1 MKPRFISTSA
11 HSSSEPTH
19 PEGGEQDAHQA
30 PGGLPPCLPVPA
42 LSETLPQTPHRL
54 QRHRRFSKR
63 LGRAGSRDFTG
74 EIPGRGSGSLG
85 RFRES
90 LPQAGKGLGQDPSPH
105 MPQARRPHHPPPLTA
120 LPTGLPCGTCALTTR
135 CLLGAP
141 TPRGA
146 RPHLRVQL
154 SSLGS

>member
-1 MKPRFISTSA
+1 M
-11 HSSSEPTH
+11 PT
-19 PEGGEQDAHQA
+19 AHQSPLTRRA
-30 PGGLPPCLPVPA
+30 GNRTQTRPPVASLPASPVPA
-42 LSETLPQTPHRL
+42 LSETSPQTPHRL
-54 QRHRRFSKR
+54 QRHRRFSKH
-63 LGRAGSRDFTG
+63 LSRAGSRDFTG

-120 LPTGLPCGTCALTTR
+120 LPTRLPRGTCALTTR